1 MKLTCTNKNY
11 KSQSLV
17 VPILGTITLDENCSF
32 DCPDDKADD
41 FIKHSSLPFVKGG
54 IVTSNETIPG
64 ELKQPLVQN
73 AGIGMQESSLSD
85 VEEFLISRF
94 QTLSES
100 EVEVFFNSVIE
111 KILVKIKALEQA
123 QEQAKKETEET
134 VVNKEELIEAINEA
148 NIDELKSLIPL
159 VPKVKKKD
167 VKNLTEDE
175 LRKFLIDKVNEAKS
189 N

>member
-1 MKLTCTNKNY
+1 MLLTCTNKNY

-32 DCPDDKADD
+32 ECPDDKADD
-41 FIKHSSLPFVKGG
+41 FIKHSSLPFVKQTYITESG
-54 IVTSNETIPG
+54 
-64 ELKQPLVQN
+64 LVLTD
-73 AGIGMQESSLSD
+73 AAPYKEGTKLTLSPVSLSD
-85 VEEFLISRF
+85 LEATLIKRF
-94 QTLSES
+94 ETLSEK
-100 EVEVFFNSVIE
+100 EVNDFFNSVTE
-111 KILVKIKALEQA
+111 KILDKIKTLEQA
-123 QEQAKKETEET
+123 QEKAKQETEET

-167 VKNLTEDE
+167 VKNLNEDE
-175 LRKFLIDKVNEAKS
+175 LRKFLIEKVNEAKS